1 MGIKKKIL
9 IAEDVKKISNMLV
22 RTFKRIGYETIQ
34 SFDGIDALAK
44 AKNSHPNIIILDI
57 LMPKKDGIEVIHEL
71 KADPELQDIPVII
84 LSCRDQLY
92 QIREGLE
99 AGAAEYFTKPVFTDE
114 IIKKVIELS

>member
-9 IAEDVKKISNMLV
+9 IAEDVEKLSNMLV
-22 RTFKRIGYETIQ
+22 RTFKRIGYETIA

-44 AKNSHPNIIILDI
+44 AKNFHPDIIILDI

-71 KADPELQDIPVII
+71 KADPELQDIPVIV